1 MYAIRSYYASHPQ
14 TTACLLKKRV
24 SIGGC
29 PTPQVVR
36 YACYFSF
43 SIFICSM
50 FFCNPRN
57 GDRPP
62 LRSLMVAH
70 NPHLDPLL
78 PRLARDDGKV
88 AINREHHQTLET
100 GFKLL
105 KPCDKRIV
113 GIPVGIIDH
122 SAVTLQE
129 RNATLRRITSYNVCY
144 TKLLRI

>member
-1 MYAIRSYYASHPQ
+1 
-14 TTACLLKKRV
+14 
-24 SIGGC
+24 
-29 PTPQVVR
+29 
-36 YACYFSF
+36 
-43 SIFICSM
+43 
-50 FFCNPRN
+50 
-57 GDRPP
+57 
-62 LRSLMVAH
+62 MVAH

-129 RNATLRRITSYNVCY
+129 RNATLRIESIRPKRCLVTITRGDMAPGALDPQGAEPAVDDGAVAAEMHVVDIPEDESVDGRPPFWMVLVPDALYCF
-144 TKLLRI
+144 TF